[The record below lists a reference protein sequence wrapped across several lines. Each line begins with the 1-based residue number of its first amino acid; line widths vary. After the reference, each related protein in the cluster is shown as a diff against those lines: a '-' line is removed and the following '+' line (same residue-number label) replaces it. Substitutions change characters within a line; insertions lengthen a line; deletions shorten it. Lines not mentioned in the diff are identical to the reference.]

1 MKLKNRREELGLTQK
16 EVAEK
21 SGLTLSYYQKL
32 EYGSRS
38 VYKLN
43 VESAVKLAEALRVSI
58 TELIT

>member
-1 MKLKNRREELGLTQK
+1 MKLKDHRKELRLTQK

-43 VESAVKLAEALRVSI
+43 VEAAVKLAEALKISI
-58 TELIT
+58 TELIA

>member
-1 MKLKNRREELGLTQK
+1 MNLKNRRTELGLTQK

-43 VESAVKLAEALRVSI
+43 IESAVKLAEALRISI
-58 TELIT
+58 TDLIA

>member
-1 MKLKNRREELGLTQK
+1 MNLKNRRAELGLTQK

-43 VESAVKLAEALRVSI
+43 VEAAVKLAEALRISI
-58 TELIT
+58 TDLIE

>member
-1 MKLKNRREELGLTQK
+1 MGLTQK

-43 VESAVKLAEALRVSI
+43 VEASVKLAEALKISI
-58 TELIT
+58 TDLIA